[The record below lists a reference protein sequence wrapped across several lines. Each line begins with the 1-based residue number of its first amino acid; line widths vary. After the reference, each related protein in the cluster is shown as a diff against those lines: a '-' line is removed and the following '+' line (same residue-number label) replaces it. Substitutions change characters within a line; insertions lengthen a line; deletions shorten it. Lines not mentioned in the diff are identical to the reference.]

1 MASFLMEE
9 VTGITVT
16 RQLSWLATT
25 PASHYELVKS
35 GRAALRGLHLS
46 INAIRLMALAG
57 YAVSHRSIELVKNI
71 SNSCLL
77 YTSDAADD

>member
-25 PASHYELVKS
+25 PASHFELVKS
-35 GRAALRGLHLS
+35 GKAALQELHLS

-57 YAVSHRSIELVKNI
+57 YAVFYKIN
-71 SNSCLL
+71 
-77 YTSDAADD
+77 